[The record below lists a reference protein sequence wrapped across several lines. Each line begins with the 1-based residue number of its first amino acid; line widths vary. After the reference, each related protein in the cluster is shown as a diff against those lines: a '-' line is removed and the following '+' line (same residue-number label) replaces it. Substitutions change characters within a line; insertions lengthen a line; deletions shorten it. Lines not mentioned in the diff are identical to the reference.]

1 MSRIR
6 PATIAIAAMMTAIA
20 AVFTLIVRVP
30 IPATQGYFHFGDV
43 AVFFAGFAFGP
54 LIGLIAG
61 GIGTGLADVLGGFAF
76 YAPISLLAHGV
87 QGLLAG
93 LLGHDRGPRGLA
105 LGWLSGGLA
114 MMGVYFA
121 AQAIA
126 FGIGSAVVEM
136 PFNLL
141 QMAGGGLIGVPLLYL
156 VRRAYPPILQMGQRP
171 TWRED

>member
-20 AVFTLIVRVP
+20 AVFTLLARVP

-54 LIGLIAG
+54 LVGLVAG

-76 YAPISLLAHGV
+76 YAPISLLAHGL

-93 LLGHDRGPRGLA
+93 WLGHNRGPQGLVF
-105 LGWLSGGLA
+105 GWLAGGLA
-114 MMGVYFA
+114 MVAVYFA
-121 AQAIA
+121 AQAIV
-126 FGIGSAVVEM
+126 FGVGSAIAEL
-136 PFNLL
+136 PWNLG
-141 QMAGGGLIGVPLLYL
+141 QMVGGGAIAVPILHL
-156 VRRAYPPILQMGQRP
+156 VRKAYPPILQMGQSR
-171 TWRED
+171 TWREE